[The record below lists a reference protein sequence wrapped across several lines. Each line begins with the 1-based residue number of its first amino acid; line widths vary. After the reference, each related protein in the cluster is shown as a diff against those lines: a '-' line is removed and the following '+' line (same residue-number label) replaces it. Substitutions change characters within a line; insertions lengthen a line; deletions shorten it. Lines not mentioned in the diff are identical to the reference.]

1 MTERNPL
8 QILKECPKGGV
19 VYIRFMNKEIEFVEI
34 KLNDD
39 VIFNASSP
47 HYLLQSMTNTDTN
60 DVEAT
65 VNQIKELIDAGADM
79 VRVAVPGHKEVE
91 ALRKIRCR
99 VKACLDPT
107 MQHKQILLVADVH
120 FLPEVAE
127 KTASFIEKIRINP
140 GNFTNY
146 RRAKAHLAST
156 EEYQQG
162 FEAMALRAKPLIEIC
177 KKHNTVIR
185 VGVNQGS
192 LCSRVISRY
201 GNTAEALVAS
211 ALEWIK
217 IAEKYDF
224 HQIVFSI
231 KSSHVKTMMEAN
243 LLLYRKMLEQGKV
256 YPFHLGVTEAANE
269 MEGRMKS
276 AVGIGALMLHGLGNT
291 FRVSLT
297 ENPVHEITFSKL
309 LVSAI
314 QDIKQNNYAQFSEG
328 VLTIRYPETL
338 VEKWWAGVGALIGKW
353 WLNENLKDIKIE
365 NSYFTIDEIEKLR
378 NCTLQICNIRK
389 THTEII
395 ACPSCG
401 RTQYDIQTVLSTVK
415 QQFAHYPQLKI
426 AVMGCVVNGP
436 GEMADADFGIIGS
449 ANEKVAV
456 YKGKERIS
464 DFVSVQEAL
473 QILQNSINH

>member
-1 MTERNPL
+1 
-8 QILKECPKGGV
+8 
-19 VYIRFMNKEIEFVEI
+19 MNKKIEFIEI
-34 KLNDD
+34 KINND
-39 VIFNASSP
+39 VIFNASSS

-65 VNQIKELIDAGADM
+65 VNQITELIDAGADM
-79 VRVAVPGHKEVE
+79 VRVAVPGMKEVE
-91 ALRKIRCR
+91 ALREIRRGTKFC
-99 VKACLDPT
+99 VPT
-107 MQHKQILLVADVH
+107 IQHQNVPLVADVH

-127 KTASFIEKIRINP
+127 KTAHFVEKVRINP
-140 GNFTNY
+140 GNFTNKCMAS
-146 RRAKAHLAST
+146 RA
-156 EEYQQG
+156 Q
-162 FEAMALRAKPLIEIC
+162 PLIEIC
-177 KKHNTVIR
+177 KKYNTVIR

-192 LCSRVISRY
+192 LCDKIISRY
-201 GNTAEALVAS
+201 GNTTEALVES

-224 HQIVFSI
+224 HRIVFSI

-243 LLLYRKMLEQGKV
+243 LLLYQKMIEMGRV

-269 MEGRMKS
+269 MEGRVKS
-276 AVGIGALMLHGLGNT
+276 AIGIGALLLHGLGNT

-297 ENPVHEITFSKL
+297 ENPVNEIAFSKL
-309 LVSAI
+309 LVAAI
-314 QDIKQNNYAQFSEG
+314 QDIKQNNYSAFSEG
-328 VLTIRYPETL
+328 ILHVYYPEKNK
-338 VEKWWAGVGALIGKW
+338 EKWWAGVGALIGKW
-353 WLNENLKDIKIE
+353 WLNENIKDIKIE
-365 NSYFTIDEIEKLR
+365 NPHFTTDEIEKLQ
-378 NCTLQICNIRK
+378 NCALQICNIKK

-401 RTQYDIQTVLSTVK
+401 RTQYDIQALLRVVK
-415 QQFAHYPQLKI
+415 QRFANYPHLKI

-456 YKGKERIS
+456 YKGQERIS

-473 QILQNSINH
+473 EILQNELRIKN

>member
-1 MTERNPL
+1 
-8 QILKECPKGGV
+8 
-19 VYIRFMNKEIEFVEI
+19 MNKTVEFIEV

-39 VIFNASSP
+39 VFFNASSS

-65 VNQIKELIDAGADM
+65 VNQIIELIDAGAEL
-79 VRVAVPGHKEVE
+79 VRVAVPGLKEIE
-91 ALRKIRCR
+91 ALRKIRKGVAR
-99 VKACLDPT
+99 NTLTTQKHVP
-107 MQHKQILLVADVH
+107 LVADVH

-127 KTASFIEKIRINP
+127 KAATFIEKIRINP
-140 GNFTNY
+140 GNFTDN
-146 RRAKAHLAST
+146 RKGVTRSLSKVEMRNAPT
-156 EEYQQG
+156 DTYQQG
-162 FEAMALRAKPLIEIC
+162 FESMALRAKPLIEIC
-177 KKHNTVIR
+177 KKHNTIIR

-192 LCSRVISRY
+192 LCSRIISKY
-201 GNTAEALVAS
+201 GNTAEALIAS

-217 IAEKYDF
+217 IAEMYDF
-224 HQIVFSI
+224 HKIVFSI

-243 LLLYRKMLEQGKV
+243 LLLYNKMIEQGRV

-269 MEGRMKS
+269 IEGRVKS
-276 AVGIGALMLHGLGNT
+276 AIGIGALLLYGLGNT

-297 ENPVHEITFSKL
+297 ENPIHEIAFSKL
-309 LVSAI
+309 LIEAI
-314 QDIKQNNYAQFSEG
+314 QDIRKNNYAQFSDN
-328 VLTIRYPETL
+328 VLHIYYPEKNI
-338 VEKWWAGVGALIGKW
+338 EKWWAGVSVLIGKY
-353 WLNENLKDIKIE
+353 WLNKILVDIKIE
-365 NSYFTIDEIEKLR
+365 NPHFTIDEINKLQ
-378 NCTLQICNIRK
+378 NCALQICGIKK

-401 RTQYDIQTVLSTVK
+401 RTQYDIQAVLKVVK
-415 QQFAHYPQLKI
+415 QQFAHYPHLKI

-473 QILQNSINH
+473 QILQNMINH

>member
-1 MTERNPL
+1 M
-8 QILKECPKGGV
+8 
-19 VYIRFMNKEIEFVEI
+19 
-34 KLNDD
+34 
-39 VIFNASSP
+39 IFNASSS

-65 VNQIKELIDAGADM
+65 VRQIIELIDAGADL
-79 VRVAVPGHKEVE
+79 VRVAVPGMKEVE
-91 ALRKIRCR
+91 ALRKIRR
-99 VKACLDPT
+99 GVARKIRRGKARLAPT
-107 MQHKQILLVADVH
+107 MQHKNVPLVADVH
-120 FLPEVAE
+120 FLPEIAE
-127 KTASFIEKIRINP
+127 KVASFVEKVRINP
-140 GNFTNY
+140 GNFTDN
-146 RRAKAHLAST
+146 RRGKARLTPT

-162 FEAMALRAKPLIEIC
+162 FETMSLRAKPLIEIC

-192 LCSRVISRY
+192 LCNRVISRY
-201 GNTAEALVAS
+201 GNTTEALVES

-224 HQIVFSI
+224 RKIVFSI

-243 LLLYRKMLEQGKV
+243 LLLYNKMTEMGRV

-269 MEGRMKS
+269 MEGRVKS
-276 AVGIGALMLHGLGNT
+276 AIGIGGLMLYGLGNT

-297 ENPVHEITFSKL
+297 ENPVHEIVFSKL

-314 QDIKQNNYAQFSEG
+314 QDVKSNSYDDFSEG
-328 VLTIRYPETL
+328 ILQIHYPEKNK
-338 VEKWWAGVGALIGKW
+338 EKWWAGVGALVGKR
-353 WLNENLKDIKIE
+353 WLTENIKDIKIE
-365 NSYFTIDEIEKLR
+365 NPHFSTDEIEILQ
-378 NCTLQICNIRK
+378 NCVLQICNIKK

-401 RTQYDIQTVLSTVK
+401 RTQYDIQAVLSTVK
-415 QQFAHYPQLKI
+415 QHFSGYPHLKI

-456 YKGKERIS
+456 YKGEERIS

-473 QILQNSINH
+473 EILQTIIN